1 MMPMQNVFA
10 QQMGRTAVPAMNNN
24 LARPMLPQQAMPQ
37 QAAQEAA
44 PRGMPMQGDPRR
56 MPIPM
61 QGGMPQQ
68 PTAAQMQPLQA
79 QPMQQ
84 ALPQNNIRRMMGM

>member
-37 QAAQEAA
+37 QAMPQ
-44 PRGMPMQGDPRR
+44 GMPMQGDPRR
-56 MPIPM
+56 MPISM